1 MKFSF
6 KGTYSRCDQIRRKL
20 RIWGGGGWASDQI
33 FKKGGGAWKDLIF
46 QRGLLGKRGWLFP
59 GGLGSSSFYIK
70 QN

>member
-33 FKKGGGAWKDLIF
+33 FKKGGGSLKGSHFPEGVA
-46 QRGLLGKRGWLFP
+46 GKEGVTFSREVG
-59 GGLGSSSFYIK
+59 
-70 QN
+70 